1 MLIENSWYF
10 RIAVP
15 VLNALV
21 LRKQYLD
28 KHELRYMVP
37 CWQYE
42 NKMKLFRLNDD

>member
-28 KHELRYMVP
+28 KRFQSPNY
-37 CWQYE
+37 
-42 NKMKLFRLNDD
+42 R